1 MSTGFDSE
9 VLLTLALYTL
19 RLIPLVFICSLIVNL
34 LVDLGFTKKIGRIF
48 SPFLRLAKLPGD
60 LSVVPVITIFE
71 AKVGHAM
78 MASLLKKQ
86 VIDERHVIACVF
98 LVTPLVMIYFTL
110 RLYLPVAFPALGVE
124 AATIYIAFSFAA
136 AFVKMIVGIFY
147 GRMAPHTLQTGKL
160 SIEASNPK
168 KNTTKGELLR
178 KSLRESLK
186 LTKSV
191 ALRTIAVVL
200 ALALLYFLGIFKWLN
215 NVIQGLAYSLGLSS
229 YSAAVVAAQAISPM
243 AGLIL
248 AGTFLSHA
256 QLTVK
261 EAIVSLMIGKM
272 IFLLTADYPRHAFPF
287 YASLYPTRL
296 AFKMVAYSTLI
307 TVPTLAM
314 LTVLAAVFL

>member
-9 VLLTLALYTL
+9 VLLTLALFTL
-19 RLIPLVFICSLIVNL
+19 RLIPLVFICSLVVNL
-34 LVDLGFTKKIGRIF
+34 LVDLGFSKKIGRIF
-48 SPFLRLAKLPGD
+48 SPFLRLAKLPED

-78 MASLLKKQ
+78 MASLLKKR

-124 AATIYIAFSFAA
+124 AAIIYIVFSFTA

-147 GRMAPHTLQTGKL
+147 GRMTPHTLQTGKL

-168 KNTTKGELLR
+168 KNTTRKELLR
-178 KSLRESLK
+178 KSLHESLK

-200 ALALLYFLGIFKWLN
+200 ALALLYFLGIFEWLN
-215 NVIQGLAYSLGLSS
+215 NAIQGLAYSLGLSS
-229 YSAAVVAAQAISPM
+229 YSAAVVTAQAISPM

-261 EAIVSLMIGKM
+261 ETIVSLMIGKI

-296 AFKMVAYSTLI
+296 AFKIVAYSTLI